1 MKSKVAGTQAG
12 TQPRRLCPLVRRP
25 GAGGGLSLG
34 PSGSGC
40 RGPGAGGLPALHSS
54 WPRLDGPQAGL
65 QGTEGRVLGPHAFA
79 ECCARIFVG
88 FFFCF
93 LFLKKKKKIGFHGL
107 GLWVLLCRQ
116 GEGRPDGARCGAREA
131 SPWRKAHCV
140 GVGLGG
146 RGPGTAS
153 LFLFI
158 QREQTAPSAGCGKG
172 GGSTGTLGSTQV
184 CALPSPSRSN
194 ALLSGHAYLEVPPKL
209 LELGRGVGEEA

>member
-12 TQPRRLCPLVRRP
+12 TQPRGLCPLVRRR

-93 LFLKKKKKIGFHGL
+93 LFLKKKKNWFP
-107 GLWVLLCRQ
+107 R
-116 GEGRPDGARCGAREA
+116 ARF
-131 SPWRKAHCV
+131 
-140 GVGLGG
+140 VGLAVPPGGGEARRSALRRPGGVSLEKGSLCGG
-146 RGPGTAS
+146 RAGGQGTGHCFPLLVYSARTDGSFCRLREGWGLHGNPRVYTS
-153 LFLFI
+153 LCPSIPQQIECFALWPCLS
-158 QREQTAPSAGCGKG
+158 RSAPQTARTGQGCW
-172 GGSTGTLGSTQV
+172 
-184 CALPSPSRSN
+184 
-194 ALLSGHAYLEVPPKL
+194 
-209 LELGRGVGEEA
+209 

>member
-1 MKSKVAGTQAG
+1 MAGTQAG
-12 TQPRRLCPLVRRP
+12 TQPRGLCPLVRRR

-93 LFLKKKKKIGFHGL
+93 LFLKKKKKLVSTGSVCGS
-107 GLWVLLCRQ
+107 CCA
-116 GEGRPDGARCGAREA
+116 AR
-131 SPWRKAHCV
+131 
-140 GVGLGG
+140 G
-146 RGPGTAS
+146 RGGQTERAAAPGRRLLGERLIVWGS
-153 LFLFI
+153 GWG
-158 QREQTAPSAGCGKG
+158 AGDRA
-172 GGSTGTLGSTQV
+172 L
-184 CALPSPSRSN
+184 LPSSCLFSENRR
-194 ALLSGHAYLEVPPKL
+194 LLLQAA
-209 LELGRGVGEEA
+209 GRVGAPREP

>member
-12 TQPRRLCPLVRRP
+12 TQPRGLCPLVRRR

-54 WPRLDGPQAGL
+54 WPRLDGPQPDCR
-65 QGTEGRVLGPHAFA
+65 GRRGVCSVRTPSLSAVLGSLLDSS
-79 ECCARIFVG
+79 FV
-88 FFFCF
+88 FF
-93 LFLKKKKKIGFHGL
+93 FLKKKQIGFHGL

-184 CALPSPSRSN
+184 CALPSPSGSN